1 MKVSKLQAILAISVI
16 SVFLII
22 TAIIALVPVV
32 GGYPPDE
39 YTKHL
44 QTFSSLYSGIVGLII
59 GFFFGRKSEEG
70 AGKGEKDC
78 SGGDGNG

>member
-1 MKVSKLQAILAISVI
+1 MRTSKLQAILAISVI

-32 GGYPPDE
+32 GGYPPE
-39 YTKHL
+39 GYTKHL

-59 GFFFGRKSEEG
+59 GFFFGRKTDEG
-70 AGKGEKDC
+70 AAKG
-78 SGGDGNG
+78 